1 MGEGVDGLD
10 TYGSA
15 AGVYLCRASGNVHHG
30 HCDDESGYFKPG
42 DDASIEYPTESA
54 YQYAC
59 NDRRGDGPAAVY
71 YKPDGGDSRESDYR
85 TDTQVYATDD
95 DDKSHAQAEAD
106 IAEHLTTD
114 GQDVV
119 LCQKNRRE
127 QGQSGHHYHKD
138 GEDAQIRL

>member
-1 MGEGVDGLD
+1 MAIV
-10 TYGSA
+10 TMK
-15 AGVYLCRASGNVHHG
+15 AGTLSQEMMH
-30 HCDDESGYFKPG
+30 PL
-42 DDASIEYPTESA
+42 SIPQRVPISMPAMTA
-54 YQYAC
+54 GAT
-59 NDRRGDGPAAVY
+59 AAVY